1 MMNKDD
7 FITLLS
13 VVFIDLPIYIWNRV
27 KKWYRKMQE
36 EDIKKMI

>member
-1 MMNKDD
+1 MMRKDD
-7 FITLLS
+7 IIPLLS
-13 VVFIDLPIYIWNRV
+13 IIFIDLPISLWNRV